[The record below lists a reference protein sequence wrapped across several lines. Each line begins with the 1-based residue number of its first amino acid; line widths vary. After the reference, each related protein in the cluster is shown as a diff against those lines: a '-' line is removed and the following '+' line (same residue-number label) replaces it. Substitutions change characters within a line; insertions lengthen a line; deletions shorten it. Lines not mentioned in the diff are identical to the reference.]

1 MYTITIKK
9 FLRNKLLY
17 FLKSKGIEASAHF
30 DPPLH
35 KQKYLKKFIRND
47 LENTNKLSDEIL
59 TLPIF
64 PGMKKKET
72 MYVINNIYKFF
83 RFKEI

>member
-35 KQKYLKKFIRND
+35 KQKYLKKLLEND

-64 PGMKKKET
+64 PGMKKKRN
-72 MYVINNIYKFF
+72 YVCD
-83 RFKEI
+83 